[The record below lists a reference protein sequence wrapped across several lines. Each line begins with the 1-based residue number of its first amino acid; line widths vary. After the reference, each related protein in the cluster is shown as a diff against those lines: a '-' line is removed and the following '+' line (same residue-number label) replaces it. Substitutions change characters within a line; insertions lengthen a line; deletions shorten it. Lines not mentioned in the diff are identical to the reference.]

1 MRTENGDLGKSLE
14 KDRKKRKK
22 AQKKPHPCKRRKD
35 GPPKFKGNVT
45 SNVKGKFKSRF
56 KGGFKGTASKAQLL
70 TPSFD
75 LPIAIL
81 LE

>member
-1 MRTENGDLGKSLE
+1 MECSEQTGKSLE
-14 KDRKKRKK
+14 KDRNKRKKSAEK

-45 SNVKGKFKSRF
+45 SNVKGKFK
-56 KGGFKGTASKAQLL
+56 GTASKAQLL
-70 TPSFD
+70 TPGFD
-75 LPIAIL
+75 LPMAIL